1 MSIHRLKTAAP
12 PTRAHDD
19 ATSERVKDLLARVE
33 EGGEDAVAQL
43 SAELDGWSPPSFL
56 VSADEVEEASDRLPD
71 RVRAD
76 IDFSLAQVTKFAL
89 AQRATMHD
97 LEVELRPG
105 LVAGH
110 RHIPVGVAGC
120 YVPGGR
126 YAHVAS
132 AAMSI
137 GTAKAAGVP
146 FVVACSPPR
155 GGEGIHDATLYAMAK
170 AGADA
175 ILSLGGVQA
184 IGAMAFGLYTGRS
197 ADVLA
202 GPGNRFVAEAKR
214 LLFGRVGIDVFAG
227 PTEALVIADETADPW
242 VVAVDL
248 ASQAEHGPDSPTV
261 LVTTSERVARAV
273 LELIER
279 AIAPL
284 PMAGAARTAWV
295 DCGEVVVCDSRE
307 EAAELSDQYASE
319 HVEVHAEDLEWW
331 KATLVNYGTLFV
343 GEETTVAYGDK
354 SAGPNHILP
363 TRGASRYTG
372 GLWVG
377 KFLKT
382 LTFEQMTR
390 EASRDIGQVAARV
403 SRVEGMEGHARSTDV
418 RMEKY
423 FPGHTFDLTG
433 A

>member
-1 MSIHRLKTAAP
+1 MSVRHLKTAIPA
-12 PTRAHDD
+12 TRARDD
-19 ATSERVKDLLARVE
+19 ATTERVKDLLARVE
-33 EGGEDAVAQL
+33 EGGEAAVAQL

-56 VSADEVEEASDRLPD
+56 VTPEQVKQASDRLPA

-76 IDFSLAQVTKFAL
+76 IDFSLGQVTKFAL

-97 LEVELRPG
+97 LEVELLPG

-110 RHIPVGVAGC
+110 RHIPVRVAGC

-126 YAHVAS
+126 YAHAAS

-155 GGEGIHDATLYAMAK
+155 GGAGIHDATLYAMSK

-227 PTEALVIADETADPW
+227 PTEALVIADDTADPW

-261 LVTTSERVARAV
+261 LVTTSERVARGV

-284 PMAGAARTAWV
+284 PMAKAARTAWV

-307 EAAELSDQYASE
+307 EAAEVSDQYASE

-331 KATLVNYGTLFV
+331 KANLVNYGTLFV

-390 EASRDIGQVAARV
+390 EASREIGQVAARV

-423 FPGHTFDLTG
+423 FPGHNLDLTG

>member
-1 MSIHRLKTAAP
+1 MSVHRLKTAAP
-12 PTRAHDD
+12 ATRAHDD

-33 EGGEDAVAQL
+33 VGGEAAVAQL

-56 VSADEVEEASDRLPD
+56 VTADEIEDASDRLPD
-71 RVRAD
+71 IVRAD
-76 IDFSLAQVTKFAL
+76 IDFSLAQVTKFAI

-110 RHIPVGVAGC
+110 RHIPVNVAGC

-155 GGEGIHDATLYAMAK
+155 GGGGIHDATLYAMAN

-261 LVTTSERVARAV
+261 LITTSERVAQSV

-284 PMAGAARTAWV
+284 PMAEAARTAWD
-295 DCGEVVVCDSRE
+295 DCGEVVLCDSRE

-390 EASRDIGQVAARV
+390 EASREIGQVAARV

-423 FPGHTFDLTG
+423 FPGHSFDLTG